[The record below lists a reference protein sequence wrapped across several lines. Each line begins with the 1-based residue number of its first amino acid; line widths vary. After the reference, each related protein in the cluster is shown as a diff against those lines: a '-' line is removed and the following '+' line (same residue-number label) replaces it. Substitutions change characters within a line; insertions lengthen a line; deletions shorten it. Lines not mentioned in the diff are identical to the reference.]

1 MDSCRAHTCQVK
13 VLTFLLMNLTVRFGP
28 LGCLNMRHL
37 VVFCRPTK
45 ACEVYRF
52 MAPSKRHF
60 PNTFCIHAAQDH
72 HTATSVLC
80 CQDYAFTVVVL
91 ARLNPIMLDCYWQLK
106 QNAFIERVLNCLTL
120 KACILFVHITY
131 ALFFKFNTSNTFK
144 CQHWDVHQC
153 CITPSAL
160 LTA

>member
-1 MDSCRAHTCQVK
+1 MTDFFLFSCSLLKRLCCSVFLSISILLDSCRAHTCQVK
-13 VLTFLLMNLTVRFGP
+13 VLTSHEFNCPLWTVRD
-28 LGCLNMRHL
+28 MRHL
-37 VVFCRPTK
+37 LVFCRPTE

-60 PNTFCIHAAQDH
+60 PNTFCIHATQDH

-131 ALFFKFNTSNTFK
+131 AHFF
-144 CQHWDVHQC
+144 
-153 CITPSAL
+153 I
-160 LTA
+160 